1 MENTTNGTT
10 QNNGLPNED
19 INRTDSNPIVPTHV
33 EATASDDIFAETAP
47 VKIISLNDVAGTA
60 TSGHDK
66 ESFDD
71 LPYEDP
77 AVTNPAELA
86 SFPKAAPIADAA
98 DIENETGNRLVT
110 RKSSPVREG
119 RNIAQSDN
127 RPDENGYI

>member
-1 MENTTNGTT
+1 MENTTNGNTENT
-10 QNNGLPNED
+10 GLPNED
-19 INRTDSNPIVPTHV
+19 TNRTNNNPIIPTHV

-47 VKIISLNDVAGTA
+47 VKIISLNDVAGTTPSA
-60 TSGHDK
+60 HNK

-77 AVTNPAELA
+77 AITNPAELA

-98 DIENETGNRLVT
+98 DVENETGNRLVN
-110 RKSSPVREG
+110 RKGSPVREG

>member
-1 MENTTNGTT
+1 MENTTNGTPENT
-10 QNNGLPNED
+10 GLPNQET
-19 INRTDSNPIVPTHV
+19 NRTNDNRIIPNHV

-47 VKIISLNDVAGTA
+47 VKIVSLDGTPVT
-60 TSGHDK
+60 TSHNN
-66 ESFDD
+66 ESYAD

-86 SFPKAAPIADAA
+86 SFPKAAPKADAA
-98 DIENETGNRLVT
+98 EIENESENRLVN

>member
-1 MENTTNGTT
+1 MENTTNGTP
-10 QNNGLPNED
+10 QNNGLPNQEPD
-19 INRTDSNPIVPTHV
+19 RTNDNTIIPTHV
-33 EATASDDIFAETAP
+33 EATASDDIFTETAP
-47 VKIISLNDVAGTA
+47 VKIISLDDTTVA
-60 TSGHDK
+60 SHKK

-77 AVTNPAELA
+77 AVVNPAELA
-86 SFPKAAPIADAA
+86 SFPKAAPKVDAA
-98 DIENETGNRLVT
+98 DVENESGNRLVN